1 MYHKLAVQS
10 FHGGLKLEAV
20 VHRASNPAAS
30 SAFIGLFTV
39 RSGSEVN
46 ALHHALALSL
56 SLLLSILPRSL
67 CLPVSQWQSTFR
79 LPGFSAEVCGCSKNL
94 GKRKRDTHG
103 QNEAEESP
111 THSPLHCG
119 RRQPPPPPALALEG
133 KGSMPT
139 HASST

>member
-1 MYHKLAVQS
+1 MQW
-10 FHGGLKLEAV
+10 EAV
-20 VHRASNPAAS
+20 VHRASNPATS

-56 SLLLSILPRSL
+56 SLLLSILPSPSSL
-67 CLPVSQWQSTFR
+67 YPVSQWQSSFR

-119 RRQPPPPPALALEG
+119 RRRQPPSPAPAIEG

-139 HASST
+139 HASYT